1 MTLRARNTAV
11 IVATA
16 LGLLTFWLLALPA
29 CCYSQQNTA
38 ATTSG
43 LRGCR
48 GLELDTN
55 LQIVNGPS
63 NLFTVAFTLRNISD
77 VACLLDHGSYGAN
90 GSPTIPDRTAP
101 NGKVFSLSSDSDNRV
116 SRARPSSM
124 APLTLEPGKFAYMT
138 ISWKT
143 KPLIETEPCIKPFA
157 INWPALVVAPPLLK
171 PLCSDVEVSEFTLGA
186 FPNLI
191 NSGEAGWDGAGKRL
205 LRLTSDRSQ
214 YYRGER
220 FFLHVSRD
228 NADAIAP
235 PADDACPTVY
245 LRERSSDGRTLFR
258 AKSPS
263 TFVTCHRP
271 TVGPGVAASA
281 SAPGDWNSGF
291 DLNPDF
297 SDTLGNWD
305 RLEEHSFQVFEVVA
319 VPDDGAVRFV
329 HSNVLR
335 IRFVDASVISRKWGE
350 HEKGLGVDLTLDKD
364 TFGLGEDIPLH
375 LAVENF
381 DSAVPVYGSVV
392 PDSLCGV
399 GQFFTIEVR
408 DAAGQTLPMGQRSH
422 GNPSFQQSPG
432 SVCLNTVSPY
442 PKGKAVPYEATLGQE
457 GWLPNRPGTYTV
469 VIRLIPWI
477 ESRIDSTVPSLVRPA
492 PQNYANVYSAATL
505 HIIDRRSSPSN

>member
-1 MTLRARNTAV
+1 MTTRARNTAV
-11 IVATA
+11 VVAAA
-16 LGLLTFWLLALPA
+16 LGLATFWLLGLPA
-29 CCYSQQNTA
+29 RCYSQQNTA

-48 GLELDTN
+48 GIDLETN
-55 LQIVNGPS
+55 LQIVTGPS

-90 GSPTIPDRTAP
+90 GSPTVPDRTAP

-116 SRARPSSM
+116 SGARPSSM
-124 APLTLEPGKFAYMT
+124 APLTLQPGKFAYMT

-143 KPLIETEPCIKPFA
+143 EPQIETDPCIEPVA
-157 INWPALVVAPPLLK
+157 INWPALVVAPLLLK
-171 PLCSDVEVSEFTLGA
+171 PLCSDVEVSEFALGA
-186 FPNLI
+186 FPNVI
-191 NSGEAGWDGAGKRL
+191 NSGAAGWDDAGKGV
-205 LRLTSDRSQ
+205 LRLMSDRSQ

-228 NADAIAP
+228 NADAMAP
-235 PADDACPTVY
+235 TSDDVCPTVY

-258 AKSPS
+258 AKSPN
-263 TFVTCHRP
+263 TFVTCHWP
-271 TVGPGVAASA
+271 TVGEGGAAASA
-281 SAPGDWNSGF
+281 PAPGDWKSGF

-319 VPDDGAVRFV
+319 VPDNGSVRFV
-329 HSNVLR
+329 HSNTLR
-335 IRFVDASVISRKWGE
+335 IHFADASAITRKWSQ
-350 HEKGLGVDLTLDKD
+350 HQKGLGVNVTLDKD

-399 GQFFTIEVR
+399 GQFFTIEVHN
-408 DAAGQTLPMGQRSH
+408 AAGQVLSTGQRSH
-422 GNPSFQQSPG
+422 GKPSIPG
-432 SVCLNTVSPY
+432 SVCLNSVSPY
-442 PKGKAVPYEATLGQE
+442 PKGQTVSYEATLGQE
-457 GWLPNRPGTYTV
+457 GWLPNHPGTYTV
-469 VIRLIPWI
+469 VVTLIPWV
-477 ESRIDSTVPSLVRPA
+477 ESRMDSAVPGGIRPA
-492 PQNYANVYSAATL
+492 PKDYANVRSEATL
-505 HIIDRRSSPSN
+505 YIIDRRSSASN